1 MIYVEV
7 FVSGLH
13 SISDLFKMGV
23 YINNVYINLHLQCN
37 LWKNDSSVRM
47 SNEIGSIVN
56 GDLDLYEF
64 LEVGPTFEE
73 SEIKR
78 QYRRKALQY
87 HPDKNP
93 SEDAAKKFH
102 LLSQVY
108 EILTN
113 DKLRSNYDR
122 IRQLKINKIERL
134 KKLSEQT
141 RAFKEEL
148 EKAEREYKFNNSNV
162 FDNTNR
168 EFMQRKVWE
177 NNLEK
182 LKEEGLRK
190 RRVHEKEIIKQSVP
204 AASQA
209 KKYISFND
217 IPLKSEKI
225 STFKYEDKV
234 DSVNNQTTKTI
245 VRWKHK
251 PELKELIT
259 PDILQEMMIIF
270 GPVKFAKI
278 LPNTT
283 NSRYDSGI
291 VEFENS
297 KSAQLAVN
305 HDYKKSAT
313 LWDRTKVRKLA
324 SLLRECKYD
333 ASIIPIG
340 NIESNS
346 VSLDEAQK
354 ITRLIAKLNQIAN
367 FNPPSKYAVK
377 NISLKSD
384 TYMHQLFNNFMLK
397 EARNELQ

>member
-1 MIYVEV
+1 
-7 FVSGLH
+7 
-13 SISDLFKMGV
+13 
-23 YINNVYINLHLQCN
+23 
-37 LWKNDSSVRM
+37 M
-47 SNEIGSIVN
+47 SNEIDSIVN
-56 GDLDLYEF
+56 GDIDLYEF
-64 LEVGPTFEE
+64 LEIDPSFEE
-73 SEIKR
+73 REIKR

-93 SEDAAKKFH
+93 SEEAAKKFH

-108 EILTN
+108 EILTD

-122 IRQLKINKIERL
+122 IRQLKINKKERL

-168 EFMQRKVWE
+168 EFIQRRVWE

-190 RRVHEKEIIKQSVP
+190 RRAHEKEIIERSVP
-204 AASQA
+204 VVNQP
-209 KKYISFND
+209 KEYISFND

-225 STFKYEDKV
+225 STLMRMDEDKLGSI
-234 DSVNNQTTKTI
+234 DNQMTKTI

-278 LPNTT
+278 LPNTA

-291 VEFENS
+291 VDFENS
-297 KSAQLAVN
+297 RSAQLAVN

-333 ASIIPIG
+333 TSIIPIG
-340 NIESNS
+340 NVENDSI
-346 VSLDEAQK
+346 SLDEAQN
-354 ITRLIAKLNQIAN
+354 ITRLMAKLNKIEN
-367 FNPPSKYAVK
+367 FNPPSKYAVE

-384 TYMHQLFNNFMLK
+384 TYMDQVLNKFILK
-397 EARNELQ
+397 EARNEFK

>member
-1 MIYVEV
+1 
-7 FVSGLH
+7 
-13 SISDLFKMGV
+13 
-23 YINNVYINLHLQCN
+23 
-37 LWKNDSSVRM
+37 M
-47 SNEIGSIVN
+47 SNEIDSIVN
-56 GDLDLYEF
+56 GDFDLYEF

-87 HPDKNP
+87 HPDKN
-93 SEDAAKKFH
+93 SSGDAAKKFH
-102 LLSQVY
+102 LLSQIY

-122 IRQLKINKIERL
+122 IRQFKINKIERL
-134 KKLSEQT
+134 KNLSEQT

-148 EKAEREYKFNNSNV
+148 EKAEREYKFNNANV

-190 RRVHEKEIIKQSVP
+190 RRVHEKEIIEQSVP

-209 KKYISFND
+209 KKYVSFND

-225 STFKYEDKV
+225 STFMSIDEDKV
-234 DSVNNQTTKTI
+234 DSVNNQMTKTI
-245 VRWKHK
+245 VKWKHK

-297 KSAQLAVN
+297 ISAQLAVN

-333 ASIIPIG
+333 TSIIPIG
-340 NIESNS
+340 NIENNS
-346 VSLDEAQK
+346 ISLDEARQ
-354 ITRLIAKLNQIAN
+354 ITRLISKLNQIAN

-384 TYMHQLFNNFMLK
+384 TYMDQLFNNFILK
-397 EARNELQ
+397 EARNELK